1 MSTSHT
7 PSAQAAAK
15 AVFPVVAAIS
25 VIHFLNDTMQV
36 VVPAVLP
43 YVRDSLVLSF
53 TQVGFV
59 LFMLNMTSS
68 VLQPIVGLYSDR
80 RPSPYMLPLGM
91 CLSLLGIIG
100 VALSP
105 SYGWLLLSVILIGLG
120 SACFHPEGS
129 KVVHMAAGK
138 RRGLAQSIYQVG
150 GNTGSSTQ
158 SLLTRYVF
166 LPFGQIAALWFALV
180 AGLAIAVSSLLGA
193 CAGDVVQS
201 SVAPA
206 TPLAA
211 DPTSHLALL
220 RVGDAM
226 RTSGDPAGAVGLYR
240 RAHALA
246 PNEVEPLL
254 KLGAALYDLRAF
266 NEAAEAY
273 RKAIAIAPQNADALR
288 GLGNALLSLDQ
299 PELALPQFEAA
310 LAVDANDPRVHNSL
324 GVVHDMMGNHRM
336 AQKHYRAGLAIAP
349 DNLMLRNNLGLSLAL
364 SGDFQEAIDLLRP
377 LAFHPAATPRNRQNL
392 ALVYGLSGDLG
403 AAARIARID
412 LDAKAVESNLA
423 YYGVLRELAERPRT
437 SALGANP
444 VRREVMGLGADT
456 QIQ

>member
-91 CLSLLGIIG
+91 CLSLMGIIG

-180 AGLAIAVSSLLGA
+180 AGLAIAVSWFVSRWYRANLHLRRQAAPKAKAADSAASRSEPRSIALKVVLLGMGILMLQMIA
-193 CAGDVVQS
+193 RSTYITMLQNYYQYYYAEVYGTTLLHAQLPLFLFGLTGVLGTLAGG
-201 SVAPA
+201 
-206 TPLAA
+206 PLA
-211 DPTSHLALL
+211 DRFGPKKVILMSLAGAAPFAMLL
-220 RVGDAM
+220 PFVGKLWVIPLLIVIGLIIMLGFAVIVVYAQM
-226 RTSGDPAGAVGLYR
+226 IMPGHIGMASGLTVGLAFGLGAIGAVGIGYFIDLFS
-240 RAHALA
+240 LK
-246 PNEVEPLL
+246 PVVIFSSFLPLL
-254 KLGAALYDLRAF
+254 GLFALKL
-266 NEAAEAY
+266 
-273 RKAIAIAPQNADALR
+273 
-288 GLGNALLSLDQ
+288 
-299 PELALPQFEAA
+299 PE
-310 LAVDANDPRVHNSL
+310 VDR
-324 GVVHDMMGNHRM
+324 
-336 AQKHYRAGLAIAP
+336 
-349 DNLMLRNNLGLSLAL
+349 
-364 SGDFQEAIDLLRP
+364 
-377 LAFHPAATPRNRQNL
+377 
-392 ALVYGLSGDLG
+392 
-403 AAARIARID
+403 
-412 LDAKAVESNLA
+412 
-423 YYGVLRELAERPRT
+423 
-437 SALGANP
+437 
-444 VRREVMGLGADT
+444 
-456 QIQ
+456 